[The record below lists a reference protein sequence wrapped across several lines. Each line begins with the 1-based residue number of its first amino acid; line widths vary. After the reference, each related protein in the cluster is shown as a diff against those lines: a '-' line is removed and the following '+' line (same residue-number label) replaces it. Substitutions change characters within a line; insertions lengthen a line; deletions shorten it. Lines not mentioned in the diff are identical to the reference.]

1 MRLLLDSHAIM
12 WWVLDDKRL
21 PATARRVI
29 SDPDCQAHVSI
40 ASVWEIAIKLG
51 IGKLPEA
58 GQFIADL
65 QTGAAL
71 PGFDMLPITA
81 SHAVA
86 AGTLEIAHK
95 DPFDRMLIAQ
105 ALAEGL
111 TLVSNEKPF
120 DAAGIS
126 RLWD

>member
-1 MRLLLDSHAIM
+1 MRLLLDSHAIL
-12 WWVLDDKRL
+12 WWVLDDARLTEKAKR
-21 PATARRVI
+21 AIA
-29 SDPDCQAHVSI
+29 DPDNETHVSI

-58 GQFIADL
+58 AGFISDL
-65 QTGAAL
+65 RTGTAL
-71 PGFDMLPITA
+71 PGFDVLTITA

-86 AGTLEIAHK
+86 AGTLAIAHK

-105 ALAEGL
+105 ALAEDL
-111 TLVSNEKPF
+111 TLVSNEKLF
-120 DAAGIS
+120 DAAGVS